1 MKIKN
6 KILAILANN
15 GGGEMLI
22 RGLDLKDEY
31 KAINF
36 RKAIN
41 KAIETLIDSEKEYL
55 KQCNLTAGDNGKL
68 IGSDD
73 DIKRFRELR
82 AEYHK
87 DESEIECKAI
97 SFNSWAKLKQDN
109 IVLAVREVEEALEGG
124 FWTAPAEE
132 ENNS

>member
-6 KILAILANN
+6 KIIAILANN

-41 KAIETLIDSEKEYL
+41 KAIEALIESEKEYI
-55 KQCNLTAGDNGKL
+55 KQCNLTTGDKGKL
-68 IGSDD
+68 IGSDE
-73 DIKRFRELR
+73 DIKRFQELR

-87 DESEIECKAI
+87 DESEIECKTI
-97 SFNSWAKLKQDN
+97 SFVSWAKLKQDN
-109 IVLAVREVEEALEGG
+109 IALAIREVEEALENG
-124 FWTAPAEE
+124 FWLAPEE
-132 ENNS
+132 KNNP